1 MPSYVTVHEP
11 DTRVI
16 GSECKREI
24 SCRWKER
31 NISSRGV
38 VEIEMLGIN
47 RFIICIV
54 ALGKDYEIM
63 AMHMDG
69 MRGRYTPFSFFE
81 SCKIARDDEVDPA
94 VLVVI
99 LMNTVS

>member
-1 MPSYVTVHEP
+1 
-11 DTRVI
+11 
-16 GSECKREI
+16 
-24 SCRWKER
+24 
-31 NISSRGV
+31 
-38 VEIEMLGIN
+38 
-47 RFIICIV
+47 
-54 ALGKDYEIM
+54 M

-81 SCKIARDDEVDPA
+81 SCKIARDDEVDPT

>member
-47 RFIICIV
+47 
-54 ALGKDYEIM
+54 
-63 AMHMDG
+63 
-69 MRGRYTPFSFFE
+69 
-81 SCKIARDDEVDPA
+81 
-94 VLVVI
+94 
-99 LMNTVS
+99 